1 MGIRRSKTGG
11 GVGTNQYGVIG
22 ASVGDRQAAAARNAG
37 RAATLDADAPEDG
50 EADGSVIAGAYAL
63 ASTDPVPERSYNDAR
78 TSTPWGAAN
87 GRYRYGFGVSF
98 YSCPGHGGFKVSDG
112 MLAQMP
118 PALAN
123 IGRDGWF
130 EEDCDW
136 AAVAAAFPRMFTAD
150 ELDSAFQSLRD
161 YHPDAFEQ
169 WSGETCDP
177 SNSHLRAKEA
187 FTREHRNDHVATAA
201 ISGRSHFAQRTD
213 ADNQAWS
220 AAFDQVTGA
229 RSGTASLNDT
239 FIEIRNAALRNGALG
254 GNDKLAGEQHMV
266 QHHLSQLA
274 TINGDTVNFDA
285 RPHGNL
291 PVARDVPEG
300 MVKVFTRRGGA
311 YGGGVT
317 DHPEEGQSAWLVS
330 KERYD
335 TRGKF
340 GYVADP
346 TIDTQIAP
354 V

>member
-87 GRYRYGFGVSF
+87 GRDRYGFGVSF

-136 AAVAAAFPRMFTAD
+136 AAVAAAFPRMA
-150 ELDSAFQSLRD
+150 
-161 YHPDAFEQ
+161 
-169 WSGETCDP
+169 
-177 SNSHLRAKEA
+177 RA
-187 FTREHRNDHVATAA
+187 R
-201 ISGRSHFAQRTD
+201 
-213 ADNQAWS
+213 
-220 AAFDQVTGA
+220 
-229 RSGTASLNDT
+229 
-239 FIEIRNAALRNGALG
+239 
-254 GNDKLAGEQHMV
+254 
-266 QHHLSQLA
+266 
-274 TINGDTVNFDA
+274 
-285 RPHGNL
+285 
-291 PVARDVPEG
+291 
-300 MVKVFTRRGGA
+300 
-311 YGGGVT
+311 
-317 DHPEEGQSAWLVS
+317 
-330 KERYD
+330 
-335 TRGKF
+335 
-340 GYVADP
+340 
-346 TIDTQIAP
+346 
-354 V
+354 